1 MVCVLTIVKKTKRK
15 TKRDKPTKTK
25 AKAESKGR
33 SVHGSQKQLKSRRDV
48 YLWLLHLLVT
58 HRMPSSFP
66 TAAKHLLLNTA
77 DGFRCTATALALKK
91 LCFFSLR
98 LENSKEGFL
107 TVLDWITAH
116 PCVCGR
122 SHPLN
127 LHHQNRRE
135 CVPKRWSYCQ
145 EQKREIVGR
154 TNNRGCWQTT
164 VLLPSTQMCA
174 KVYTYT
180 HLLIQVSS
188 PRVFLPV
195 M

>member
-66 TAAKHLLLNTA
+66 TAAKHLFLNTA

-91 LCFFSLR
+91 LCFSSLR

-122 SHPLN
+122 PHPLN
-127 LHHQNRRE
+127 LHHQNRGGS
-135 CVPKRWSYCQ
+135 VSPKDGHTV
-145 EQKREIVGR
+145 K
-154 TNNRGCWQTT
+154 NRRDCG
-164 VLLPSTQMCA
+164 
-174 KVYTYT
+174 KDK
-180 HLLIQVSS
+180 
-188 PRVFLPV
+188 
-195 M
+195 